1 MSELTGWYL
10 LIPYFLLFL
19 FKEINLFYTFTSGD
33 MITKKKKKNNT
44 EIVTNLFSLGISV

>member
-33 MITKKKKKNNT
+33 MITKKKKNNT
-44 EIVTNLFSLGISV
+44 EIVTNLFLLGISV